1 LVRSAEMELTE
12 AERLKARR
20 VQRLLYA
27 LIAVMIGVP
36 VIIFILRSR

>member
-1 LVRSAEMELTE
+1 METSE
-12 AERLKARR
+12 AEKLKARR

-36 VIIFILRSR
+36 VLLFVLRSR